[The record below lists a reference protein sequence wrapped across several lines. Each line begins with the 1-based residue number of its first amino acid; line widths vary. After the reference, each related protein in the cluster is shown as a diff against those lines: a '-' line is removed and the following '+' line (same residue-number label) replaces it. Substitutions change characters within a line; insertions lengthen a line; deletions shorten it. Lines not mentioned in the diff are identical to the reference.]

1 MASDPRFTT
10 RRAALAAAAGLAVA
24 LGVGFVG
31 CGRPPQMGPDEAVF
45 RTVDA
50 LFTAVTARDAKLLDQ
65 SEQRLRAQREAGKL
79 PPAASDYLDGVIAK
93 ARAGRWES
101 SAERLYDFMTVQRR
115 EGARDR
121 PTRNPKGPGPARAGA
136 P

>member
-1 MASDPRFTT
+1 MADDRRFTK
-10 RRAALAAAAGLAVA
+10 RRAALAAAAGLAVV

-31 CGRPPQMGPDEAVF
+31 CGRPPQMGADEAVF

-50 LFTAVTARDAKLLDQ
+50 LFTAVTARDAKLLGQ
-65 SEQRLRAQREAGKL
+65 CEQRLRAQREVGKL

-115 EGARDR
+115 EGERDR
-121 PTRNPKGPGPARAGA
+121 PARVPTGHGSARVGPR
-136 P
+136 